1 MMDVIFNWLDELGE
15 LIYKIGKGL
24 CRLADR
30 LDNTLYKIDK
40 KRQKKKMYKLMT
52 DLDRLC
58 CLEKIETENLKALEH
73 HNNSLGRKY
82 VWYIPYW
89 EEKIKY

>member
-1 MMDVIFNWLDELGE
+1 MM
-15 LIYKIGKGL
+15 
-24 CRLADR
+24 
-30 LDNTLYKIDK
+30 
-40 KRQKKKMYKLMT
+40 

-58 CLEKIETENLKALEH
+58 CLEKIETEKLKALEY

-89 EEKIKY
+89 EEKIK